1 MQDFTCKKILKLRD
15 SVHLELLETHGS
27 QLKAEKTHTDSNE
40 KWLLKE
46 ETRGKKRSKTVL
58 WHNLEWRKITLRAL
72 LVSEGLAGL

>member
-15 SVHLELLETHGS
+15 SVHLELLETLGS

-46 ETRGKKRSKTVL
+46 ETRGKKKGVKLCSGTIWSGGK
-58 WHNLEWRKITLRAL
+58 
-72 LVSEGLAGL
+72 